1 MSATLIPIRDANY
14 AVEALRALITSTD
27 WSAAGGK
34 IPTERDLAQQFDLGR
49 HAVRRAL
56 EVLEAEGLI
65 WRRQGAGTFVGPQT
79 ADSAMRSPR
88 SDAIAAR
95 ATFDE
100 IMEVRLRIE
109 PQIAQLAAMRATD
122 EDIDRMRIFNIR
134 CRDAIDPEACEL
146 WDGAFH
152 RQLAVAAKNSMFLSL
167 FDVVN
172 RVRQDKLWQHTRDFV
187 REGTDAGENT
197 FTHHQAIIKA
207 VDARDP
213 VGAAH
218 AMRDHML
225 NIQMRL
231 LQRLT
236 SIEGF

>member
-1 MSATLIPIRDANY
+1 MSADPTPIRDANY
-14 AVEALRALITSTD
+14 GVEALRALISSTD
-27 WSAAGGK
+27 WSETGGK
-34 IPTERDLAQQFDLGR
+34 LPTERELAQQFDLGR

-65 WRRQGAGTFVGPQT
+65 WRRQGAGTFVGPQ
-79 ADSAMRSPR
+79 SAEDTDKSPR

-109 PQIAQLAAMRATD
+109 PQIAQLAALRATV
-122 EDIDRMRIFNIR
+122 EDIERMRIFNIR
-134 CRDAIDPEACEL
+134 CRDAADGEACEL

-172 RVRQDKLWQHTRDFV
+172 RVRQDKLWQHTRNFV
-187 REGTDAGENT
+187 REGSDAWDNT
-197 FTHHQAIIKA
+197 FTHHKVIIDA
-207 VDARDP
+207 VEARDP

-225 NIQMRL
+225 DIQMRL
-231 LQRLT
+231 LRRLT